1 MFGLCSTGI
10 QREFLLDRDKPNK
23 DQWFRDIWYSNCSQY
38 FILVCC
44 TQEQAKQFQY
54 CNHLQMDMSFRMV
67 AGKIMVFSLVGW
79 CSRSKRMLR
88 ISLAYA
94 VLMLAGI
101 IPYCYAFTNLN
112 TRSGY
117 FQMFQMIF
125 KQIANAGRILV
136 HWSYLHN
143 TLNGIK
149 TIGLDMCKKQAGGKY
164 MSGIC

>member
-1 MFGLCSTGI
+1 MSFKI
-10 QREFLLDRDKPNK
+10 IARKIIVFLLVR
-23 DQWFRDIWYSNCSQY
+23 WYSYSKH
-38 FILVCC
+38 IL
-44 TQEQAKQFQY
+44 
-54 CNHLQMDMSFRMV
+54 H
-67 AGKIMVFSLVGW
+67 ISLV
-79 CSRSKRMLR
+79 
-88 ISLAYA
+88 YA
-94 VLMLAGI
+94 ILMLAGI
-101 IPYCYAFTNLN
+101 ILYCYIFTNLN

>member
-1 MFGLCSTGI
+1 
-10 QREFLLDRDKPNK
+10 
-23 DQWFRDIWYSNCSQY
+23 
-38 FILVCC
+38 
-44 TQEQAKQFQY
+44 
-54 CNHLQMDMSFRMV
+54 MDMSFRMV

-88 ISLAYA
+88 IFLAYA
-94 VLMLAGI
+94 MLMLAGI